1 MRQVIKTWGS
11 GGTASGIRKLCFR
24 WRRKISFTRQ
34 LFYTTPDERTTDS
47 HWIEVLISPLYSFSP
62 PVTGHTASI
71 YIHVSTFDILNLE
84 DESTA
89 LSRNVGHQSS
99 RDAPPFF
106 FFFQKNS
113 TKGFLQKIVYQK
125 CVSCYSVR
133 PLIVVDFATPV
144 NGPCCRGHGRVDFP
158 LYANFQLGSFCHLQ
172 TIAWFYAG
180 PLCGHGLAKLSLLPW
195 RLSYVC
201 LGRQL
206 ATFETNGLRNT

>member
-106 FFFQKNS
+106 FFFRKTAQRGFFRKLC
-113 TKGFLQKIVYQK
+113 TKSVYL
-125 CVSCYSVR
+125 VTLFV
-133 PLIVVDFATPV
+133 PWLLWT
-144 NGPCCRGHGRVDFP
+144 
-158 LYANFQLGSFCHLQ
+158 
-172 TIAWFYAG
+172 
-180 PLCGHGLAKLSLLPW
+180 SLLRSMDRAVGAMAEWIFLYMPIFSW
-195 RLSYVC
+195 VASATSRRL
-201 LGRQL
+201 LGFTQVL
-206 ATFETNGLRNT
+206 CAVTAWLN